1 MTCQRANGIG
11 LLGCNGR
18 KIPQTRAVNGI
29 NAVNGPSRTYAHTH
43 DNAFITKKN
52 ETLHAQSPVDPV
64 DPVDCAG
71 CMRFL
76 PVDCQLTA
84 SKDPLICLSLAK
96 S

>member
-1 MTCQRANGIG
+1 MICQRANATV

-18 KIPQTRAVNGI
+18 KIPQTRAVNGF
-29 NAVNGPSRTYAHTH
+29 NAVNGHSRVYAHAH
-43 DNAFITKKN
+43 DKAFFTNKN
-52 ETLHAQSPVDPV
+52 ETLHVQSLVDPV

-71 CMRFL
+71 YMRFL
-76 PVDCQLTA
+76 PVDSQLTA